1 MTVAEDQVPVVQCRA
16 ALAVAQR
23 REGIEESQG
32 RKTRAQTCQV
42 VIVVFSAEAL
52 DIAAVEEHAEAWIA
66 LQAKVCL
73 YVCFAVCAKAGFD
86 PKRKSAIRK
95 SQRSTLEI
103 SGSVLGQIWGNF
115 FHLGHKSLS
124 LFRKAG
130 YKNVDLWKY
139 FFKLFIRTGSSH
151 NSVIGAVN
159 LSLFAWLLAARKLYE
174 AGNWPQDWPAAP
186 KPLALRG
193 IELMQKD
200 VDRAAQAFG
209 ADHPLVRIEQGDMNT
224 ADFGQPDIITILDA
238 LHYFDYD
245 HQAAV
250 LRRIHAAL
258 PAGGLFLTRVGD
270 ASAGLPYHLC
280 NWVDH
285 AVTFVRGHRLPRLY
299 CRTLAE
305 WVKLLREIGFTVE
318 TDPMNEGKPFANVML
333 VCRVAA

>member
-1 MTVAEDQVPVVQCRA
+1 MKTNAFLKTLLDEASAPFLSGGKFAYHYARGKLSSDSIFREI
-16 ALAVAQR
+16 LR
-23 REGIEESQG
+23 RGL
-32 RKTRAQTCQV
+32 
-42 VIVVFSAEAL
+42 FPAEARFL
-52 DIAAVEEHAEAWIA
+52 D
-66 LQAKVCL
+66 
-73 YVCFAVCAKAGFD
+73 
-86 PKRKSAIRK
+86 
-95 SQRSTLEI
+95 
-103 SGSVLGQIWGNF
+103 LGCGQG
-115 FHLGHKSLS
+115 
-124 LFRKAG
+124 
-130 YKNVDLWKY
+130 
-139 FFKLFIRTGSSH
+139 
-151 NSVIGAVN
+151 
-159 LSLFAWLLAARKLYE
+159 SLFAWLLAARKLYE

-200 VDRAAQAFG
+200 VDRAAHTFG

-224 ADFGQPDIITILDA
+224 ADFGQPDVITILDA

-250 LRRIHAAL
+250 LRRIRTAL
-258 PAGGLFLTRVGD
+258 PANGLFLTRVGD

-305 WVKLLREIGFTVE
+305 WVKLLESIGFTVE